1 MSRVHT
7 WPAFSNHTAGDGG
20 SASNSLEGIHDEIH
34 GLVGGQMGY
43 PQVAGLDPLFFL
55 HHCNVDRLL
64 SLWSAINPGVWVKSG
79 PAEGGTWTIPANAT
93 IDANTPLT
101 PFWDT
106 RTGYWASSGVT
117 KTTVLGYTYPEFNGL
132 DLGNQSAVRQA
143 IIQYVN
149 NQYGPGGVRTTS
161 SSARPGISLFAQ
173 PPAAGGA
180 QAPVAVGTSLADEG
194 ASGVKSASAGILH
207 PFHSRGGPPHTAE
220 KAQYGKEGQTVI
232 HDWACRI
239 HCKKYELSGSYWVL
253 VFLGQVPDDPSQWR
267 SCSSF
272 VGGHYVFVNSSA
284 DQCANCRGQADVV
297 SEGFVH
303 LNKAIASRSGLP
315 SFEPSVVSPY
325 LKENL
330 HWRVQAVRVLP
341 VCLCP

>member
-1 MSRVHT
+1 
-7 WPAFSNHTAGDGG
+7 
-20 SASNSLEGIHDEIH
+20 
-34 GLVGGQMGY
+34 MGY
-43 PQVAGLDPLFFL
+43 PPVAGNSALAWCWVVSDRFPLQDSIHYSSCITAMLIACSPFGR
-55 HHCNVDRLL
+55 RLTLAYGLKVAQLNAEPGPSLQIPPSMPILVCWVLIPSCLTL
-64 SLWSAINPGVWVKSG
+64 SYSH
-79 PAEGGTWTIPANAT
+79 IPA
-93 IDANTPLT
+93 LT

-106 RTGYWASSGVT
+106 QTGYWASSRVT
-117 KTTVLGYTYPEFNGL
+117 TTSVLGYTYPEFNGL

-143 IIQYVN
+143 ITQYVN
-149 NQYGPGGVRTTS
+149 KQYGPSRVRAAS
-161 SSARPGISLFAQ
+161 SSASPGISLFAQ

-180 QAPVAVGTSLADEG
+180 QTPVAGGTSLADE
-194 ASGVKSASAGILH
+194 AVSAVKSTAAGILH

-220 KAQYGKEGQTVI
+220 KAQHGKEGQTVV

-239 HCKKYELSGSYWVL
+239 HCKKFELGGSFWVL
-253 VFLGQVPDDPSQWR
+253 IFLGQVPDDPSQWR
-267 SCSSF
+267 SCPSF

-303 LNKAIASRSGLP
+303 LNKPIASRSDLP

-330 HWRVQAVRVLP
+330 HWRVQAVRVFP